1 MRRFIS
7 IPVVAVA
14 LTVANPALA
23 NSGDDPDNSSESE
36 MIEQLNDPVFQ
47 DGLADMFGGF
57 MAAMMDVPI
66 GPFVTAVEKA
76 IPGGAGASDIDPDA
90 TVGDLARRDDP
101 DFDRNMTDGV
111 RKGTAMMGITASEFG
126 ALLPQ
131 LKAITEKIKR
141 RMDDID

>member
-1 MRRFIS
+1 MRRIIS
-7 IPVVAVA
+7 IPIFAVA
-14 LTVANPALA
+14 LTLANPALA
-23 NSGDDPDNSSESE
+23 NSEGARDNPSESD
-36 MIEQLNDPVFQ
+36 MIEKLNDPAFQ

-66 GPFVTAVEKA
+66 GPFVTAMEKA

-90 TVGDLARRDDP
+90 TVGDLTRRDDP

-111 RKGTAMMGITASEFG
+111 RKGTAMMGIMASEFG

-131 LKAITEKIKR
+131 LKAITEKMKR
-141 RMDDID
+141 RMDSLD